1 MAAPMHAS
9 EISVHHR
16 QPRPA
21 SAGPCHV
28 VCTGRRHEAGSCCL
42 LTGTEMK
49 CLADVEAPTASHS
62 HRLSRPLARCLG
74 VRLMHTHAC
83 ACAAVQPCR
92 CHCCWVSVSRG
103 SRSRARRRFD
113 GSAVGWLV
121 GWRTDGAAAS
131 LSVLRPWFRSRNGRR
146 TGYFFEGFFFWSCVN
161 VTVGPN

>member
-1 MAAPMHAS
+1 MAVPMHAS

-28 VCTGRRHEAGSCCL
+28 VCTGCRHEAGSCCL

-62 HRLSRPLARCLG
+62 HRLSRPMAHCLG

-113 GSAVGWLV
+113 GSAVGWL
-121 GWRTDGAAAS
+121 DG
-131 LSVLRPWFRSRNGRR
+131 GR
-146 TGYFFEGFFFWSCVN
+146 TGPRRRFRFCAPGSGHVMAVGRAIFLRVFFFWSCVN